1 MLHEIGYSVRSLL
14 RTPAITAA
22 AVLTLAMTLGATCA
36 LLMLVS
42 AVIWRPLP
50 IEDQDRV
57 FVLHQQNADR
67 LQRTFTFASYERLQH
82 QLRDSVAGMSASGT
96 RAVRLTVAD
105 HTENGTAVFAGAGY
119 FTVVGL
125 RPAVGRMFSPADH
138 APGAEATAVIT
149 DTLWRTRFGAS
160 PNAIGSRLRLNGKPV
175 LIIGVAPRSFN
186 GMRLTAP
193 ADIFVPL
200 EAAPALLPPGNFF
213 GAGRIV
219 IAGRGYSPQAWLEII
234 ARLRP
239 GTDAKTAEASAS
251 AAVSPPSS
259 ATDASS
265 VRFVPSADAALP
277 PLVQQA
283 TAQFTSYL
291 GAIVAAIWLIGCAT
305 LAALMI
311 SRNDLRQRELAV
323 RAALGASRW
332 AVARLVLWDVALI
345 SGAAA
350 CGAWALAHVIVGSLE
365 SFALPGGIRISRLHF
380 DDARAAV
387 AAAALAGLATLV
399 SAGILPV
406 LLSRQRDVAAEL
418 KAANGRATG
427 HTRAKAMLV
436 VAQVAV
442 SCILLVGAGLF
453 IRSVQAV
460 NGMDVGP
467 DVKQLVY
474 ATVNYSGDPAQPA
487 ALTGAVSA
495 AVASVRELPGVQSVT
510 YGGLPLVSDGGSN
523 QVFTVD
529 GAERVLPDTMIFD
542 CGADYFATVGIP
554 LLEGRDFTAAD
565 ASDAP
570 RVVIVNE
577 SLARLLWGQRS
588 ALGRRVTF
596 LPHEQPLEV
605 IGVARDGK
613 YVSIGEDTRLALYQP
628 WSARGAGAG
637 PPALLMARLRGG
649 DIETRAGALRG
660 AIQGASADL
669 IPTATSS
676 MRRRI
681 ADLTVVQR
689 FGATVAGWL
698 GGAALIL
705 ATAGVFGLVGSS
717 VTRRRREIGIR
728 LALGGDRRALVRM
741 LMLTAVRPVAA
752 GIILGLTGAV
762 GLARFAGAFLLGITP
777 ADVTTYA
784 VVVAALTVVALATSY
799 TAARR
804 VRSID
809 VGELMRAE

>member
-22 AVLTLAMTLGATCA
+22 AVLTLAMTLGATLCA
-36 LLMLVS
+36 ADARQRRHLAS
-42 AVIWRPLP
+42 APDRGPGPRIRTAPAERRPTAA
-50 IEDQDRV
+50 D
-57 FVLHQQNADR
+57 LHVR
-67 LQRTFTFASYERLQH
+67 EYERLQH
-82 QLRDSVAGMSASGT
+82 QLRDSVTGISGSGT

-105 HTENGTAVFAGAGY
+105 QTENGTAVFAGAGY
-119 FTVVGL
+119 FTVAGL
-125 RPAVGRMFSPADH
+125 RPAVGRMFSPEDH

-160 PNAIGSRLRLNGKPV
+160 PHAIGSRLRLNGKPV
-175 LIIGVAPRSFN
+175 LIIGVAPRFLQ
-186 GMRLTAP
+186 RDA
-193 ADIFVPL
+193 ADGAGGHLRSARDRANAAAAGQLLRRGPDRHRRARILAAGLAGDHRP
-200 EAAPALLPPGNFF
+200 AAPWHGREDRRSARVGGHQSGVQRGKCIERTVRAQRRCRAAATRAAGH
-213 GAGRIV
+213 GA
-219 IAGRGYSPQAWLEII
+219 
-234 ARLRP
+234 
-239 GTDAKTAEASAS
+239 
-251 AAVSPPSS
+251 
-259 ATDASS
+259 
-265 VRFVPSADAALP
+265 
-277 PLVQQA
+277 
-283 TAQFTSYL
+283 FTSYL

-406 LLSRQRDVAAEL
+406 LLSRQQDVASEL

-460 NGMDVGP
+460 NGMDLGP
-467 DVKQLVY
+467 DVRQLVY
-474 ATVNYSGDPAQPA
+474 ATVNYSGNPAQPA
-487 ALTGAVSA
+487 ALAAAVTS
-495 AVASVRELPGVQSVT
+495 AVASVRALPGVQSVT

-565 ASDAP
+565 A
-570 RVVIVNE
+570 
-577 SLARLLWGQRS
+577 Q
-588 ALGRRVTF
+588 
-596 LPHEQPLEV
+596 
-605 IGVARDGK
+605 
-613 YVSIGEDTRLALYQP
+613 
-628 WSARGAGAG
+628 
-637 PPALLMARLRGG
+637 
-649 DIETRAGALRG
+649 
-660 AIQGASADL
+660 
-669 IPTATSS
+669 
-676 MRRRI
+676 
-681 ADLTVVQR
+681 
-689 FGATVAGWL
+689 
-698 GGAALIL
+698 
-705 ATAGVFGLVGSS
+705 
-717 VTRRRREIGIR
+717 
-728 LALGGDRRALVRM
+728 
-741 LMLTAVRPVAA
+741 
-752 GIILGLTGAV
+752 
-762 GLARFAGAFLLGITP
+762 
-777 ADVTTYA
+777 
-784 VVVAALTVVALATSY
+784 
-799 TAARR
+799 
-804 VRSID
+804 
-809 VGELMRAE
+809 